1 MITIEFIQKN
11 SYLLKFAEIVE
22 PNAKKKLGA
31 KMLSNAFP
39 FAYFNVLDHLEAIY
53 MIKCAWIWPRNEYH
67 HKSTENIWFTDRF
80 TDSQQS
86 PRPCLPWKYTVQ
98 QSGGRLFH

>member
-39 FAYFNVLDHLEAIY
+39 FAYFNVLDPLEAIY
-53 MIKCAWIWPRNEYH
+53 MIKCA
-67 HKSTENIWFTDRF
+67 
-80 TDSQQS
+80 
-86 PRPCLPWKYTVQ
+86 
-98 QSGGRLFH
+98 

>member
-39 FAYFNVLDHLEAIY
+39 FAYFNVLDYLEAIY
-53 MIKCAWIWPRNEYH
+53 MIKCA
-67 HKSTENIWFTDRF
+67 
-80 TDSQQS
+80 
-86 PRPCLPWKYTVQ
+86 
-98 QSGGRLFH
+98 